1 MFKKEADVI
10 AYEGLHNDGQKLAE
24 LADVRSADAVY
35 QEWIETGKK
44 TYSHEEMW
52 SQLLND

>member
-1 MFKKEADVI
+1 MFQKDVDVMAD
-10 AYEGLHNDGQKLAE
+10 EGLLNDGQKLAA

>member
-1 MFKKEADVI
+1 MT
-10 AYEGLHNDGQKLAE
+10 YEGLLNDGQKLAD

-44 TYSHEEMW
+44 TYFHEEMW

>member
-1 MFKKEADVI
+1 MV
-10 AYEGLHNDGQKLAE
+10 YEELRNDGQKLAD

-35 QEWIETGKK
+35 QAWIETGKK

>member
-1 MFKKEADVI
+1 MFKKEVGVM
-10 AYEGLHNDGQKLAE
+10 AYEGLHNDGQKLAD
-24 LADVRSADAVY
+24 LADVRSADAAY
-35 QEWIETGKK
+35 QAWIETGKK